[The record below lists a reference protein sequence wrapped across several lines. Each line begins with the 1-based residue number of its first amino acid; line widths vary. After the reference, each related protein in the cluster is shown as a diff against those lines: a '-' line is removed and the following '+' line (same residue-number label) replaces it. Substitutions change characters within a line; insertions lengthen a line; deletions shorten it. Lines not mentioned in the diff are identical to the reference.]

1 MTFWE
6 KAKYYFYQ
14 TMSLL
19 PYTQISYFRDAA
31 RIMREENPEL
41 PPSVGEMAETAGEN
55 LGKALGS
62 IWTWIKIIIFGAL
75 IIFIVWLFVGR
86 KK

>member
-1 MTFWE
+1 
-6 KAKYYFYQ
+6 
-14 TMSLL
+14 
-19 PYTQISYFRDAA
+19 
-31 RIMREENPEL
+31 MREENPEL

-75 IIFIVWLFVGR
+75 IIFIVWLFIGR